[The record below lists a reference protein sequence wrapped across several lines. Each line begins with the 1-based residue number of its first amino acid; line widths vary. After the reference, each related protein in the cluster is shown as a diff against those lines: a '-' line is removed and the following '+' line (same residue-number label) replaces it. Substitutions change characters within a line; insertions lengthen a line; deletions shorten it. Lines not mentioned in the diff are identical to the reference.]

1 MSDVAEL
8 LPHITDV
15 AAMIAPER
23 TALVVVDIQVDFCA
37 AHGVL
42 GRAGLD
48 MSEAETA
55 VDRIE
60 ELIAAARKAGA
71 TVAFMRVM
79 TTPETDTDAMTTWME
94 RKGTPDGGAI
104 CRIGSGGEDYYRV
117 APEPGDIEIEKLQY
131 DSFHNTDLDE
141 QLRARGIDTLVL
153 AGVSTDCCVDS
164 TTRGAFHRNYHV
176 FVVSDGCAAFGGTIH
191 TDALNILQLH
201 CALLVETAT
210 VVDAWAG

>member
-1 MSDVAEL
+1 MPDVAEL
-8 LPHITDV
+8 LPHVTDV
-15 AAMIAPER
+15 ADMIAPAR
-23 TALVVVDIQVDFCA
+23 TALVVVDIQVDFA
-37 AHGVL
+37 SAEGVL

-79 TTPETDTDAMTTWME
+79 TRPETDSDAMKTWMA
-94 RKGTPDGGAI
+94 RRGTPGQEGI

-117 APEPGDIEIEKLQY
+117 KPEPGDIEIEKLQY
-131 DSFHNTDLDE
+131 DSFHETDLDA

-201 CALLVETAT
+201 CALLLETAT
-210 VVDAWAG
+210 VVEAWAG